1 VRWGLAGRIVWAWI
15 LTLPVSAAIAAI
27 AYFLLRAVGLD

>member
-1 VRWGLAGRIVWAWI
+1 VRWGVGYEIATAWV

-27 AYFLLRAVGLD
+27 LYLFISQVA